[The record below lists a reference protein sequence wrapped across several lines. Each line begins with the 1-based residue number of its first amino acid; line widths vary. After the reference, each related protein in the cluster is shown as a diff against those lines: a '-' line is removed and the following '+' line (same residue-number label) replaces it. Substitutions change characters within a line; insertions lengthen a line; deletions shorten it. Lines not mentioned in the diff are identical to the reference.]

1 MTKYA
6 TVRELEELTG
16 WSSDA
21 IIVRCKKGNIP
32 YYLDKMKRMHFHQE
46 KALAV
51 LRVPD
56 TASTYVVPE
65 GYISLPELAELAE
78 MCKSGVAY
86 RLKRAGVPF
95 KKIPRA
101 CKPGGKAGGHPM
113 LIYPQREALDV
124 ALQ

>member
-16 WSSDA
+16 WSSYA
-21 IIVRCKKGNIP
+21 IIVRCKKGNVP
-32 YYLDKMKRMHFHQE
+32 YYRDEAKRIHFHRE
-46 KALAV
+46 KALSL

-56 TASTYVVPE
+56 TASTYIVPE

-78 MCKSGVAY
+78 MHKTSVAY

-95 KKIPRA
+95 KKNTQS
-101 CKPGGKAGGHPM
+101 
-113 LIYPQREALDV
+113 L
-124 ALQ
+124 